1 MAKELMKKY
10 IEILKNKIFLL
21 IALTYLLQVA
31 SGSAFLNILGPYVI
45 AMGFKSQEPFVVG
58 VFISNAVMSLLNGFM
73 SDLCLRKIPRP
84 AFLMF
89 TGIMASV
96 GYFLLYQSTTL
107 IFVYIGVCFAG
118 GAFGGIWA
126 VLINTLIEIFGNDT
140 FGFSFCILNLTSLPF
155 TFMFAKISGSEFD
168 ANSDAN
174 RDCFGRVCFENT
186 LLIMC
191 ILEFASIFTA
201 LALAWFSRKHYKKL
215 NIETLPL
222 INK

>member
-1 MAKELMKKY
+1 M
-10 IEILKNKIFLL
+10 
-21 IALTYLLQVA
+21 
-31 SGSAFLNILGPYVI
+31 
-45 AMGFKSQEPFVVG
+45 FK
-58 VFISNAVMSLLNGFM
+58 
-73 SDLCLRKIPRP
+73 KIPRP

-89 TGIMASV
+89 TGLMASV

-155 TFMFAKISGSEFD
+155 TFMFAKISGSEYD
-168 ANSDAN
+168 ANSKGN
-174 RDCFGRVCFENT
+174 QCYGSICFQNT

-191 ILEFASIFTA
+191 VLEFASIFTA
-201 LALAWFSRKHYKKL
+201 LALAWFSRIHYKKL
-215 NIETLPL
+215 NVDTETVPL
-222 INK
+222 INTDNK